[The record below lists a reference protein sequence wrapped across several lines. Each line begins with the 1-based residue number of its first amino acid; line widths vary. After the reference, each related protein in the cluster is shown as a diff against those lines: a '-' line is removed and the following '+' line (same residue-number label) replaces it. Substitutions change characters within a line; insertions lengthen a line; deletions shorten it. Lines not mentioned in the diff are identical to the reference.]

1 MLLTCKVILTP
12 KRFCVILNA
21 TLGRGDCMGVYFNPN
36 NESYTQ
42 AKNSLIYV
50 DKTELINELNKRL
63 STEYYGF
70 TEEEI

>member
-1 MLLTCKVILTP
+1 
-12 KRFCVILNA
+12 
-21 TLGRGDCMGVYFNPN
+21 MGVYFNPN

-50 DKTELINELNKRL
+50 EKTELINELNKRL